1 MTRAQELFQRLVN
14 EGETAIDELIADR
27 TSEELFLDF
36 KASPDNGA
44 GTKLAHSDREKLA
57 KAISGFGNSEGGVI
71 VWGVDCDRL
80 LHDGDV
86 ARAKRP
92 VQNPKRFKSWLEA
105 AVSGC
110 TLPPHEGS
118 RDPRLWSFAFLHF
131 DLETQDTVDAV
142 LHVELTENVPPFPWT
157 SLDEFPVHCVVVVV

>member
-1 MTRAQELFQRLVN
+1 LNRAQELFQRLIKG
-14 EGETAIDELIADR
+14 GEKVIDELIADR

-44 GTKLAHSDREKLA
+44 GAKLAHTDREKLA

-80 LHDGDV
+80 PDDGDV

-92 VQNPKRFKSWLEA
+92 IKNPRRFKSWLEA
-105 AVSGC
+105 TVSGC
-110 TLPPHEGS
+110 NRQTN
-118 RDPRLWSFAFLHF
+118 
-131 DLETQDTVDAV
+131 TVSAAGPLQPEDSVYSVA
-142 LHVELTENVPPFPWT
+142 LGNWP
-157 SLDEFPVHCVVVVV
+157 